1 MRPAAL
7 RPCFSSAC
15 PYASSVAC
23 RARIKPSTSLQEATP
38 AALRRTMESKS
49 DERLADSVSI
59 ILRCVVRQ
67 LVRQL
72 VRPWPDEPLTK
83 LFEKTSTGKRPGGSR
98 DTHGAW

>member
-49 DERLADSVSI
+49 AETLSDSWSSMVFPPSRGCEIFRERHD
-59 ILRCVVRQ
+59 
-67 LVRQL
+67 
-72 VRPWPDEPLTK
+72 K
-83 LFEKTSTGKRPGGSR
+83 
-98 DTHGAW
+98 

>member
-72 VRPWPDEPLTK
+72 VRPLGPDEPRTK
-83 LFEKTSTGKRPGGSR
+83 LFEKTSNR
-98 DTHGAW
+98 